1 MCVVMGFL
9 SMPGHV
15 CHFQIIDVAL
25 THLENWCKRFKF
37 CELLVTKD
45 KAPHKHVFHTFHVC
59 RYKTCLTVA
68 LCVLEL
74 SFAFWLQRYYITVF
88 ITCTVTFTLHYLTV
102 VFMCVAPITQWANQV
117 WGPDSAGN
125 GIDILCLIWHC
136 SCQCGLIAI
145 LYWSQ
150 WFFLIAQLSC
160 IVLLWAHNSSFVG
173 RLCLRQ
179 LHSIYF
185 SLSLA
190 GRDLAGIQL
199 SRLSLLSV
207 CVHTDTRMQF

>member
-1 MCVVMGFL
+1 MLFTTANYVCYMLEFICVFDIFIIITISITIIL
-9 SMPGHV
+9 SPSRH
-15 CHFQIIDVAL
+15 DVLA
-25 THLENWCKRFKF
+25 
-37 CELLVTKD
+37 
-45 KAPHKHVFHTFHVC
+45 
-59 RYKTCLTVA
+59 TC
-68 LCVLEL
+68 
-74 SFAFWLQRYYITVF
+74 
-88 ITCTVTFTLHYLTV
+88 
-102 VFMCVAPITQWANQV
+102 MCVAPITQWANQV

-179 LHSIYF
+179 LHNIYF

-190 GRDLAGIQL
+190 VRDLAGIQL
-199 SRLSLLSV
+199 SRLSLSWV
-207 CVHTDTRMQF
+207 CAYTHTHRRIGYTVQ